1 MSEPMIDPASE
12 PVSGPASEPILDVRG
27 LCTRFPV
34 KAGAFSARTVM
45 LRAVDG
51 VSFQL
56 YRGETL
62 GLVGESGCGKT
73 TVGRSILR
81 LYQPQAGRV
90 FLDPE
95 RALVREV
102 AALDAEAD
110 AAHARWQELRTAR
123 ARGTEGA
130 GADPEPQARGQE
142 LRASR
147 GRATGDDDHGPQPQA
162 RWLSAEGY
170 RGTPERDGRDDA
182 AAAGPRAR
190 LQSTP
195 SHSTRS
201 GKARAQSARGSHLT
215 DERDHGGGA
224 PPPARSSDLRE
235 LRLTERRLRADAD
248 RRAAGSDILAMP
260 PALLKQTRRRLQMV
274 FQDPWAS
281 LNPRMLVRDLIAEGP
296 REYATHAG
304 PALANHVRS
313 LLERVG
319 LPQSAAQRYPHEFS
333 GGQRQRIGIAR
344 ALALAPSIVIADE
357 PVSALDVS
365 IQAQILNLLI
375 ELQEDLGLTYIFI
388 AHDLAVVRYI
398 AHRVAVMYL
407 GKIVELGGAEEIT
420 EQPRHPYTI
429 SLMGSVPVANP
440 EVRLAG
446 PGARPAV
453 QGDVPSPVNPPSGCP
468 FHPRCAYAIDVCSKR
483 MPELEVDAAGRALAC
498 HNPPAPGAAPGAP
511 GTAPAG
517 A

>member
-1 MSEPMIDPASE
+1 
-12 PVSGPASEPILDVRG
+12 
-27 LCTRFPV
+27 
-34 KAGAFSARTVM
+34 M

-51 VSFQL
+51 ISFQL

-110 AAHARWQELRTAR
+110 AAHTRWQELRAAR
-123 ARGTEGA
+123 ARGTED
-130 GADPEPQARGQE
+130 ADADAEPQARGQE

-147 GRATGDDDHGPQPQA
+147 GRGAGDDDHGPQRQA
-162 RWLSAEGY
+162 RWRSTEGY

-182 AAAGPRAR
+182 AEAEPRAWA
-190 LQSTP
+190 P
-195 SHSTRS
+195 
-201 GKARAQSARGSHLT
+201 SARRRRVRGCAMPARGTLAAARRPMCGTTAAALRRARS
-215 DERDHGGGA
+215 RVKSASCASPSGGCGPTPTGA
-224 PPPARSSDLRE
+224 PRGPTSWRC
-235 LRLTERRLRADAD
+235 
-248 RRAAGSDILAMP
+248 
-260 PALLKQTRRRLQMV
+260 RRRCSSRP
-274 FQDPWAS
+274 DGGCRWCS
-281 LNPRMLVRDLIAEGP
+281 RTRGRRSTPRMLVRDLIAEGP